1 MFMKKKRKICSG
13 ILAMMLCLAV
23 VISGCG
29 DKIDDG
35 NTEMSENANPSEN
48 AEGVETTEATED
60 TNAAEEPMADNAYDV
75 ENMEFHDVN
84 IHVMTRITNEASQEY
99 FAKKIEEFN
108 SLGIGITVELEN
120 ITTEEDYLNK
130 LRTAYSSGDT
140 PNIFTEY
147 GGSRVKDYIAAN
159 GVLDLTPYLEA
170 DTDYYDSFYSTA
182 LQSVQYEEYEG
193 IWGLPYQQ
201 YIICLFYNQDIFEE
215 NNLTPPET
223 WDDLMDVCEKLKA
236 AGVTP
241 FQVGEKSNFR
251 FGHLSNC
258 ILYST
263 YGVDAANRLA
273 DGSMQY
279 DGEEMMDVYAKIA
292 EMNEKGYFGEDILST
307 DYATEKSMF
316 TSGTSAMIWGLNSD
330 VMGTLAVSDVDFNV
344 GVTAM
349 PYGNEQYKTE
359 TQGGVNNVW
368 HISTMQKEKEEIDA
382 SVYWLKWMT
391 SDENLAD
398 YTEVLPNM
406 FGRQFDLNTDDPL
419 MKKVLEI
426 YDGMEALK
434 SDAQSY
440 DDRTYLLDTVRNA
453 LQGIALGN
461 TPETCASEIM
471 EQISANE

>member
-1 MFMKKKRKICSG
+1 
-13 ILAMMLCLAV
+13 
-23 VISGCG
+23 
-29 DKIDDG
+29 
-35 NTEMSENANPSEN
+35 
-48 AEGVETTEATED
+48 
-60 TNAAEEPMADNAYDV
+60 
-75 ENMEFHDVN
+75 
-84 IHVMTRITNEASQEY
+84 
-99 FAKKIEEFN
+99 
-108 SLGIGITVELEN
+108 
-120 ITTEEDYLNK
+120 
-130 LRTAYSSGDT
+130 
-140 PNIFTEY
+140 
-147 GGSRVKDYIAAN
+147 
-159 GVLDLTPYLEA
+159 
-170 DTDYYDSFYSTA
+170 
-182 LQSVQYEEYEG
+182 
-193 IWGLPYQQ
+193 
-201 YIICLFYNQDIFEE
+201 
-215 NNLTPPET
+215 
-223 WDDLMDVCEKLKA
+223 
-236 AGVTP
+236 
-241 FQVGEKSNFR
+241 
-251 FGHLSNC
+251 
-258 ILYST
+258 
-263 YGVDAANRLA
+263 
-273 DGSMQY
+273 
-279 DGEEMMDVYAKIA
+279 
-292 EMNEKGYFGEDILST
+292 
-307 DYATEKSMF
+307 MF
-316 TSGTSAMIWGLNSD
+316 TSGTSAMISGLNSD

-426 YDGMEALK
+426 YDGLEALK